1 MNRPN
6 AHGSVYAH
14 HPHEPHKSATA
25 WPTLI
30 CIHMEWIWSAGQKS
44 QYSEFCLIIKVPK
57 QGFHSILSASDRPAE
72 QLMQVPAW
80 QENQSTHKTVC
91 CCCLTAK
98 SYCRPLIVLRS
109 TFLPTHAAMRAQI
122 IFGTRC
128 QVQYALF
135 YFNQGSISG
144 FEIPGRPLW
153 TQRGPQ
159 CWESC
164 VTVWPLWDLC
174 KSRDHVIA
182 AISSILF
189 APSLRTQWACHS
201 PNSWPNEVV
210 RTKVCDAHLSIETA
224 VILPETKS
232 CWSGGSLRIMNP

>member
-1 MNRPN
+1 MFRLL
-6 AHGSVYAH
+6 V
-14 HPHEPHKSATA
+14 
-25 WPTLI
+25 
-30 CIHMEWIWSAGQKS
+30 
-44 QYSEFCLIIKVPK
+44 
-57 QGFHSILSASDRPAE
+57 ILF
-72 QLMQVPAW
+72 QVPS
-80 QENQSTHKTVC
+80 QFLPSSFPVPSQF
-91 CCCLTAK
+91 LPF
-98 SYCRPLIVLRS
+98 PLKFFISSQPGTLLRS

-128 QVQYALF
+128 QIQYALF

-182 AISSILF
+182 AISSILL

-224 VILPETKS
+224 VILPDTKS